1 MPKNNFDFLRLCFA
15 FFVLLT
21 HSYNLSGA
29 GDDPLGNLTSG
40 QVNFSSIGLKGFF
53 TISGFLIFE
62 SLIRSKGW
70 IDYMIKRVLRIYPAL
85 IGVLIVCF
93 FLGMI
98 LSPEPASL
106 YIHDTSALS
115 YVYVNLSL
123 FLPMKFTIPNVFPT
137 NHVRDGLNGSLW
149 TIPYEFLFYILLSA
163 LLLVR
168 RYPKLISILLGGAF
182 CVAFCL
188 KIKYNR
194 FEYLWMTPLPYEKKA
209 LIDFALLFIAGA
221 FLASIGFQQFR
232 YRRTMIAAT
241 IAASILFILL
251 HRFSYAQFVLFP
263 LMIISL
269 GSLSTRGIAGLNGSM
284 GDFSYGIYLY
294 GFPVQ
299 QTLLRFFTLTPLQLL
314 AAAAPITFAIA
325 AISWFLI
332 EKRALGWK
340 RYLTPRPNSRLSNMA
355 AVSGR

>member
-1 MPKNNFDFLRLCFA
+1 MGD
-15 FFVLLT
+15 LT
-21 HSYNLSGA
+21 R
-29 GDDPLGNLTSG
+29 G

-93 FLGMI
+93 FLGMV

-115 YVYVNLSL
+115 YVYLNLSL

-149 TIPYEFLFYILLSA
+149 TIPYEFLFYILLSG

-182 CVAFCL
+182 CIAFFL

-232 YRRTMIAAT
+232 YRRMVIAAT

-251 HRFSYAQFVLFP
+251 QRFSYVQFFLFP
-263 LMIISL
+263 LLVISF
-269 GSLSTRGIAGLNGSM
+269 GSFSTRGIAGLNGSM

-314 AAAAPITFAIA
+314 AAAAPVTFAIA

-340 RYLTPRPNSRLSNMA
+340 RYLRPRHSSRLPNMT
-355 AVSGR
+355 VVPGR